1 VLLALQAEGQDFA
14 LRSPERLWALVN
26 FKSGPTHLGTTDVV
40 IRMNYTTVPRTWVP
54 VNKWKR
60 HLSVS
65 RLSSAWLA
73 ITCCSGCM
81 PSEAWYRRRMQ
92 TSDGDLQ
99 VHYKEYLSSGFL
111 SLQVCIRWRQV
122 SVHAARSLL

>member
-1 VLLALQAEGQDFA
+1 MVVQAEGQDFA

-60 HLSVS
+60 HLSV
-65 RLSSAWLA
+65 R
-73 ITCCSGCM
+73 
-81 PSEAWYRRRMQ
+81 Q
-92 TSDGDLQ
+92 
-99 VHYKEYLSSGFL
+99 
-111 SLQVCIRWRQV
+111 SLQPDWQVVLLIYLFFWLYVCPSI
-122 SVHAARSLL
+122 L

>member
-1 VLLALQAEGQDFA
+1 MVQAEGQDFA

-65 RLSSAWLA
+65 
-73 ITCCSGCM
+73 
-81 PSEAWYRRRMQ
+81 
-92 TSDGDLQ
+92 
-99 VHYKEYLSSGFL
+99 L
-111 SLQVCIRWRQV
+111 SLQTGLQLGLLM
-122 SVHAARSLL
+122 SVLLATRMLPSVM